1 MHGKGNRFMLE
12 MNTIVSAIKASFV
25 FRACSNSYAEALIAI
40 GSPSLES
47 LPGKVWV
54 SLVE

>member
-1 MHGKGNRFMLE
+1 MLE
-12 MNTIVSAIKASFV
+12 TDTIVSAIKASFV

-40 GSPSLES
+40 GLSSLES

>member
-1 MHGKGNRFMLE
+1 MLE
-12 MNTIVSAIKASFV
+12 TDTIVSAIKASFV

-40 GSPSLES
+40 GLSSLES
-47 LPGKVWV
+47 LPGRVWV